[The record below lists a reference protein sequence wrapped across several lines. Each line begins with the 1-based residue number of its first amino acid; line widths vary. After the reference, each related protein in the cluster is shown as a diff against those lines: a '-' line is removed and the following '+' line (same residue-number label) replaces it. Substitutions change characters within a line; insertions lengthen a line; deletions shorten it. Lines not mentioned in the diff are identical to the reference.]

1 MERIQSALE
10 KARASR
16 ANTASIA
23 NAADTAPRPQQD
35 GAVDTLER
43 EPPVAEIAEITDPAV
58 DIEANWQALTP
69 FTPKPRLMQRN
80 RIVAFEGGPDA
91 AHIDM
96 MRTRILQQMRL
107 NGWRR
112 LAVTSPGPGCGK
124 TTTCLNLAFS
134 LSRLS
139 DQRTI
144 LTEIDMRRP
153 GMAIGLGTKGKHGF
167 ARVLA
172 GEDSPAEQ
180 LLRCGDNVAIGL
192 NSAPSENPSE
202 LLQGPSV
209 APALTRMEADYAP
222 TIMLFD
228 MPPMM
233 TADDMLAFA
242 PHVDCVLLLAAA
254 EQSTID
260 EIDSC
265 EKELAAHTNVLGV
278 VLNKCRYVG
287 KGYGYG
293 YY

>member
-10 KARASR
+10 KARARR
-16 ANTASIA
+16 AETAAPVSGEVGLLERDPS
-23 NAADTAPRPQQD
+23 AAPPQPAAPAIDVETNWRALAPFVPRP
-35 GAVDTLER
+35 
-43 EPPVAEIAEITDPAV
+43 
-58 DIEANWQALTP
+58 ALM
-69 FTPKPRLMQRN
+69 RRN
-80 RIVAFEGGPDA
+80 RIVAFEGGPEA
-91 AHIDM
+91 AQIDM

-144 LTEIDMRRP
+144 LAEIDMRRP
-153 GMAIGLGTKGKHGF
+153 GMAIGLGVTGEHGF
-167 ARVLA
+167 ARVLEGA
-172 GEDSPAEQ
+172 DAPADQ
-180 LLRCGDNVAIGL
+180 LLRCGDTVAIGL
-192 NSAPSENPSE
+192 NSAPAEKPAE

-209 APALTRMEADYAP
+209 APALTRMEAEFAP
-222 TIMLFD
+222 TIMMFD

-254 EQSTID
+254 EQSTMD
-260 EIDSC
+260 EVDAC